1 MVQAEK
7 YQYKQIDRS
16 YIKLIMLTMF
26 TMFNQMEKTFYKNI
40 FGYSLLKNEQG

>member
-26 TMFNQMEKTFYKNI
+26 TMFTMFNQMEKTFYKKSSAI
-40 FGYSLLKNEQG
+40 AC